1 MQGFEVIFLEA
12 AKLQKEVSGVEKFVL
27 NTM

>member
-12 AKLQKEVSGVEKFVL
+12 AKLQKEVSEVEKIVL
-27 NTM
+27 KTE